1 MLILY
6 SESSAIGEYLHRA
19 TIMSNL
25 ALKLFVITEGESYAP
40 HPSPASMA
48 FDIAVPR

>member
-6 SESSAIGEYLHRA
+6 SESSAIGEVVYGVKFV
-19 TIMSNL
+19 SNL

-40 HPSPASMA
+40 HPTSASTA
-48 FDIAVPR
+48 FDVAAPG